1 MMLAYASLT
10 EPLVNFATH
19 VIGSLGL
26 AGVALL
32 CVSTGVIAIPGTEPT
47 MLFAGFDAYKGTL
60 SLPEIIVAG
69 VIGDLIGATIAY
81 SIGYFGSEEL
91 LRRHGS
97 KLHISGSR
105 LDRATRWFDRYGTP
119 TLFLSRFVPVV
130 RSAFPYAAGV
140 AKVSYRRFLLLTAAG
155 SVLWISGLAVLGRE
169 VGSKW
174 QNWRHHLEYVDYVG
188 AAIVVLAI
196 AYLIVRRIRRDP
208 AERIDPAVDALSD

>member
-1 MMLAYASLT
+1 VLAYASLT
-10 EPLVNFATH
+10 APLVNFATH

-26 AGVALL
+26 GGVALL
-32 CVSTGVIAIPGTEPT
+32 CFTTGVVAIPGTEPT
-47 MLFAGFDAYKGTL
+47 MLFAGFDAFRGTL
-60 SLPEIIVAG
+60 SLPAIIVFG
-69 VIGDLIGATIAY
+69 ILGDLIGATVAY

-91 LRRHGS
+91 IQRHGS
-97 KLHISGSR
+97 KFHLSSAR

-188 AAIVVLAI
+188 VAIVVLAI
-196 AYLIVRRIRRDP
+196 VYLIVRRVRRDP
-208 AERIDPAVDALSD
+208 AERVDPAVDALSD